1 MACRLLRNKYPS
13 CFLTDRQNFE
23 VTVTVSPWFLLLL
36 ALPVLLAG
44 EAVCRR
50 VATLARF
57 SIPAPVV
64 GGLGAS
70 LLVLALSFWG
80 VSIGF
85 TTRTDAPWW
94 TWLVTP
100 EPEWLTRPQKAINL
114 PLLVAFFTCVGL
126 NSTWRIVRS
135 GSWQLLL
142 FWILATVLAVAQ
154 NILGIS
160 IARLLGVDSLLGL
173 ICGSVSMTGGHGT
186 ALGFAETLRQAGYAE
201 APTAAAAAATF
212 GLVVGGLLGGPIGT
226 RLIQRFRLAVP
237 GVAAPAAVG
246 APAGQVPA
254 LPGILSDLRRLFA
267 LGRTGVVHLLL
278 LAACIKVGAWVS
290 YFLQAKGLVFP
301 AYMGALLVGLA
312 LRNLL
317 DATGRPWIQSTVI
330 DLIGAIALAI
340 FLAMA
345 MASLNL
351 RELAG
356 AAGPMLIIL
365 GGQVVITALF
375 ARWITYRLLGGD
387 YESAVMAAGHC
398 GFGLGATPNAVANMD
413 AMTRRYGPAPRAY
426 AVVPPVGAFLI
437 DFSNALTITFFINL
451 L

>member
-1 MACRLLRNKYPS
+1 M
-13 CFLTDRQNFE
+13 TI
-23 VTVTVSPWFLLLL
+23 SPWFLLLF
-36 ALPVLLAG
+36 ALPVLLLG
-44 EAVCRR
+44 EWVCRR
-50 VATLARF
+50 VAVLARF
-57 SIPAPVV
+57 NIPAPVV

-70 LLVLALSFWG
+70 LLVLALSFLG

-85 TTRTDAPWW
+85 AARTDAPWW

-100 EPEWLTRPQKAINL
+100 EPEWVTRPQKAVNL

-142 FWILATVLAVAQ
+142 FWILATILAVAQ
-154 NILGIS
+154 NVLGVS

-173 ICGSVSMTGGHGT
+173 ICGSVAMTGGHGT
-186 ALGFAETLRQAGYAE
+186 ALGFADTLKQAGYAE
-201 APTAAAAAATF
+201 ASSAGAAAATF
-212 GLVVGGLLGGPIGT
+212 GLLAGGLLGGPIGT

-237 GVAAPAAVG
+237 GVVAPGTSVHAAGRVVATS
-246 APAGQVPA
+246 
-254 LPGILSDLRRLFA
+254 GIFSDLRRFVA
-267 LGRTGVVHLLL
+267 FGRIGASHLLL
-278 LAACIKVGAWVS
+278 LAVCIKLGAWVS
-290 YFLQAKGLVFP
+290 YFLQAQGLVFP

-312 LRNLL
+312 LRNILE
-317 DATGRPWIQSTVI
+317 ATGRFWIQSAVI
-330 DLIGAIALAI
+330 DLIGAMALAI
-340 FLAMA
+340 FLAMS

-356 AAGPMLIIL
+356 AAVPMLLIL
-365 GGQVVITALF
+365 SGQVVLTALF
-375 ARWITYRLLGGD
+375 AWWVTYRMLGRD

>member
-1 MACRLLRNKYPS
+1 M
-13 CFLTDRQNFE
+13 TI
-23 VTVTVSPWFLLLL
+23 SPWLLPLL
-36 ALPVLLAG
+36 ALPVLLIG
-44 EAVCRR
+44 EWVCRR
-50 VATLARF
+50 VAVLARF
-57 SIPAPVV
+57 NIPAPVV
-64 GGLGAS
+64 GGLGVS
-70 LLVLALSFWG
+70 LLVLALSFFG

-85 TTRTDAPWW
+85 AARTDASWW

-100 EPEWLTRPQKAINL
+100 EPEWVLRPQKAVNL

-126 NSTWRIVRS
+126 NSTWSIVRS

-142 FWILATVLAVAQ
+142 FWVLATALAVAQ
-154 NILGIS
+154 NILGVS

-173 ICGSVSMTGGHGT
+173 ICGSVAMTGGHGT
-186 ALGFAETLRQAGYAE
+186 ALGFAETLKQAGYAE
-201 APTAAAAAATF
+201 ASTAGAAAATF
-212 GLVVGGLLGGPIGT
+212 GLLAGGLLGGPIGT

-237 GVAAPAAVG
+237 KVAAPARPVD
-246 APAGQVPA
+246 PTGQRVA
-254 LPGILSDLRRLFA
+254 TPGIFCDLRRFIAFGRIGVGHLF
-267 LGRTGVVHLLL
+267 L
-278 LAACIKVGAWVS
+278 LATCIKLGAWAS
-290 YFLQAKGLVFP
+290 YFLQAQGLVFP

-312 LRNLL
+312 LRNVLE
-317 DATGRPWIQSTVI
+317 ATGRFWIQSAVI
-330 DLIGAIALAI
+330 DLIGAMALAI
-340 FLAMA
+340 FLAMS

-356 AAGPMLIIL
+356 AAVPMLLIL
-365 GGQVVITALF
+365 CGQVVITALF
-375 ARWITYRLLGGD
+375 AWWITYRLLGRD

-451 L
+451 LR